1 MRRTSHTVDRRQTE
15 NRKKN
20 QEFPL
25 ARRTRLGVIEL
36 LDEAPTR
43 VTTCRTTVA
52 ETDVQGF
59 LPGALTRRGY
69 LLLFLASRNQELTK
83 TEDLF
88 ILTGLV

>member
-1 MRRTSHTVDRRQTE
+1 
-15 NRKKN
+15 
-20 QEFPL
+20 
-25 ARRTRLGVIEL
+25 VIEL

-43 VTTCRTTVA
+43 VTTCRTTIA

-69 LLLFLASRNQELTK
+69 LLLFLASGNQELTK

-88 ILTGLV
+88 ILTGLVQDGEILQPRRRLWNSHGLTYTTLLSIFIP